1 MDKTSRQKRAKQG
14 MSFLLDFK
22 DMKTDTRE
30 RRQQLQDTAHKAPS
44 TSGVYFWK
52 DEAGTVIYVGKAKN
66 LKNRLSSYFSGRKD
80 IKTQILVSRASSIE
94 YITTANEY
102 EAFILENNMIK
113 EHNPRYNIN
122 LKDGKSYPVLRI
134 TNEPFPRLFKTRRI
148 LQDGSKYFGPFP
160 DVGALDTF
168 IETLQR
174 LYPLRR
180 CKILRK
186 RESPCMYYHIGRCGA
201 PCCDRESEHTYNEYI
216 GEIERILEGKGPD
229 TEARLTAEMK
239 QAAKEL
245 KFEKAARLR
254 DGIAALRVLR
264 SQNVVEDFDPEDRDY
279 IAYFTEGELVSF
291 TVLKMRQGKLLGRD
305 NYRTVSL
312 NETEELLGEFLAAY
326 YTEASMIPPKIFVP
340 TTTGL
345 DICHQWFATALQA
358 QPDIQVV
365 REDSQVSAPDSK
377 GHKAE
382 LPNYK
387 RHMAAMN
394 MAFQNAREDIIRR
407 VRERGDMPAMEEL
420 QKLLGLPHLPVRI
433 EGFDIAH
440 IGGRLPVASL
450 ISFYNGNPDKKNY
463 RYFRLKT
470 TDGIIDD
477 FASMREAVARR
488 YTRLLNEQQDLPDLI
503 LIDGGIGQVNAVQA
517 VLSALQLD
525 IPVAGLAKRDEE
537 IYRPGNS
544 TPMSLPKR
552 SDALRLL
559 QRVRDETHRFA
570 TSRNQRL
577 RTKENTVSVFAG
589 MPHVGDKR
597 ARSLMLTFT
606 SPQQL
611 VEDCQSYLL
620 EAQATKAATG
630 KILLPKAE
638 AIKDGKNKVNP
649 DIKTSAGKI
658 TLPAGP
664 DEKEIYEAA
673 PIAALLH
680 IPRSQAEDILAAC
693 KDFVAEQDAAKTR
706 LNKGLSA
713 KASPKDLDDT
723 APSGTNSATA
733 QLAAQLFDEDEYEF
747 MEENESFAAEDEI
760 EYGEKN

>member
-1 MDKTSRQKRAKQG
+1 MT
-14 MSFLLDFK
+14 FLFTFI
-22 DMKTDTRE
+22 DMKTDSKE
-30 RRQQLQDTAHKAPS
+30 RRQQLHDTAHKAPS

-80 IKTQILVSRASSIE
+80 IKTQILVSRAASIE

-168 IETLQR
+168 IETLHR

-180 CKILRK
+180 CKVLRN

-201 PCCDRESEHTYNEYI
+201 PCCGRESEHTYTEYI

-279 IAYFTEGELVSF
+279 IAYFSEGELASF

-312 NETEELLGEFLAAY
+312 NETEELLGEFLSAY
-326 YTEASMIPPKIFVP
+326 YTEAAMIPPKIFVP
-340 TTTGL
+340 TTTGVDL
-345 DICHQWFATALQA
+345 SRQWFATTMGAT
-358 QPDIQVV
+358 PDIQVV
-365 REDSQVSAPDSK
+365 SENMDTTQPPD
-377 GHKAE
+377 
-382 LPNYK
+382 YK
-387 RHMAAMN
+387 RHLAAMN

-407 VRERGDMPAMEEL
+407 LRERGDTPAMEEL
-420 QKLLGLPHLPVRI
+420 QRHLNLPHLPVRI

-488 YTRLLNEQQDLPDLI
+488 YTRLLNEQADLPDLI
-503 LIDGGIGQVNAVQA
+503 LIDGGIGQVNAVQS
-517 VLSALQLD
+517 VLAALQLD

-544 TPMSLPKR
+544 TPIRLPKR

-606 SPQQL
+606 SPKQL
-611 VEDCQSYLL
+611 VEDCRNYLA
-620 EAQATKAATG
+620 EAEATLMATG
-630 KILLPKAE
+630 KPLLPTQGLGETSTA
-638 AIKDGKNKVNP
+638 
-649 DIKTSAGKI
+649 IKTSAGKI
-658 TLPAGP
+658 KLPPGP
-664 DEKEIYEAA
+664 QEQEAYEAA

-680 IPRSQAEDILAAC
+680 IPRNQAEDILAAC
-693 KDFVAEQDAAKTR
+693 KEFVTEQQTAGEKLAASLKTGSGTEHQEDSLCQEVQSATSQLAEQI
-706 LNKGLSA
+706 
-713 KASPKDLDDT
+713 
-723 APSGTNSATA
+723 
-733 QLAAQLFDEDEYEF
+733 FDEYEF
-747 MEENESFAAEDEI
+747 IEETESFAAEGEM

>member
-1 MDKTSRQKRAKQG
+1 
-14 MSFLLDFK
+14 MSFLLDFE

-113 EHNPRYNIN
+113 GHNPRYNIN

-326 YTEASMIPPKIFVP
+326 YTEAAMIPPKIFVP

-345 DICHQWFATALQA
+345 DICHQWFDTALQA
-358 QPDIQVV
+358 QPDIYVV
-365 REDSQVSAPDSK
+365 KEDGESTT
-377 GHKAE
+377 
-382 LPNYK
+382 PNYK
-387 RHMAAMN
+387 RHLAAMN

-517 VLSALQLD
+517 VLSALHLD

-577 RTKENTVSVFAG
+577 RTKENTVSIFAG

-611 VEDCQSYLL
+611 VADCQSYLQ
-620 EAQATKAATG
+620 EAQATQAATG

-638 AIKDGKNKVNP
+638 AIKDGKNKANP

-693 KDFVAEQDAAKTR
+693 KEFVAEQETAKAR
-706 LNKGLSA
+706 LNKSLNKTSSSRA
-713 KASPKDLDDT
+713 LDDT
-723 APSGTNSATA
+723 TPPGANSATA
-733 QLAAQLFDEDEYEF
+733 QLAAQLFDESEYDF
-747 MEENESFAAEDEI
+747 IEESESFAAEDEI
-760 EYGEKN
+760 EYGEKK

>member
-1 MDKTSRQKRAKQG
+1 
-14 MSFLLDFK
+14 MSFLLDFE

-326 YTEASMIPPKIFVP
+326 YTEAAMIPPKIFVP

-345 DICHQWFATALQA
+345 DICHQWFATALEV

-365 REDSQVSAPDSK
+365 REDSQVATPDHE
-377 GHKAE
+377 GHKAELPNYKRHIAE

-470 TDGIIDD
+470 TDGVIDD

-488 YTRLLNEQQDLPDLI
+488 YTRLLNEQADLPDLI

-577 RTKENTVSVFAG
+577 RTKENTVSIFAG

-611 VEDCQSYLL
+611 VADCQSYLQ
-620 EAQATKAATG
+620 EAQATQAATG

-638 AIKDGKNKVNP
+638 AIKGGKNKANP

-693 KDFVAEQDAAKTR
+693 KEFVAEQEAAKAR
-706 LNKGLSA
+706 LNKSLNKTS
-713 KASPKDLDDT
+713 SSRDVDDT
-723 APSGTNSATA
+723 TPSGTNSATA
-733 QLAAQLFDEDEYEF
+733 QLADQLFDENEYDF
-747 MEENESFAAEDEI
+747 IEESESFAAEDEI
-760 EYGEKN
+760 EYGEKK

>member
-1 MDKTSRQKRAKQG
+1 
-14 MSFLLDFK
+14 MSFLLDFE

-239 QAAKEL
+239 QAAKKL

-312 NETEELLGEFLAAY
+312 NETEELLGEFLTAY
-326 YTEASMIPPKIFVP
+326 YTEAAMIPPKIFVP

-358 QPDIQVV
+358 QPDIYVV
-365 REDSQVSAPDSK
+365 KEDGESTT
-377 GHKAE
+377 
-382 LPNYK
+382 PNYK
-387 RHMAAMN
+387 RHLAAMN

-577 RTKENTVSVFAG
+577 RTKENTVSIFAG

-611 VEDCQSYLL
+611 VADCQSYLQ
-620 EAQATKAATG
+620 EAQATQAATG

-638 AIKDGKNKVNP
+638 TIKDGKNKANP

-693 KDFVAEQDAAKTR
+693 KEFVAEQEAAKAR
-706 LNKGLSA
+706 LNKSLNKTS
-713 KASPKDLDDT
+713 SSRDMDDT
-723 APSGTNSATA
+723 TPPGANSATA
-733 QLAAQLFDEDEYEF
+733 QLAAQLFDENEYDF
-747 MEENESFAAEDEI
+747 IEESESFAAEDEI
-760 EYGEKN
+760 EYGKKK